1 MTSQA
6 IRDKVLA
13 WHGRGYGATDTA
25 RQLGL
30 PLEEVR
36 AIIREGDG
44 RPKPPCKVEFIEPPL
59 FEELTEIPDKNE
71 TLHTRRRA
79 CQQTTSLADVEG
91 FRELPELSEYNR
103 RGNHPLHGVRDA
115 FRRHAVGI
123 GA

>member
-59 FEELTEIPDKNE
+59 KYQIKTKPS
-71 TLHTRRRA
+71 TRGGGHVSK
-79 CQQTTSLADVEG
+79 QPV
-91 FRELPELSEYNR
+91 
-103 RGNHPLHGVRDA
+103 
-115 FRRHAVGI
+115 
-123 GA
+123 

>member
-36 AIIREGDG
+36 AIIREGDA
-44 RPKPPCKVEFIEPPL
+44 R
-59 FEELTEIPDKNE
+59 
-71 TLHTRRRA
+71 
-79 CQQTTSLADVEG
+79 S
-91 FRELPELSEYNR
+91 SSSNR
-103 RGNHPLHGVRDA
+103 RCSRNELKYQIKTKPSTRGGGHVSKQPV
-115 FRRHAVGI
+115 
-123 GA
+123 